1 MGENP
6 SSGTKAESL
15 IARATPR
22 HDQCGKPGHGVV
34 YLTARAEVDAALMSV
49 SADCDYIDAAM
60 DLTLDEAR
68 DLAASLLAAVD
79 SVEAGSQR
87 QGVRNRPRLRGLGGG
102 TNTFAFGYLVGFGVA
117 AALACLTVW
126 WATR

>member
-1 MGENP
+1 MSAGKSP
-6 SSGTKAESL
+6 SGGTEADPL

-22 HDQCGKPGHGVV
+22 HDHCGKPGHGVV

-49 SADCDYIDAAM
+49 SADCDYIDAAV
-60 DLTLDEAR
+60 DLTPDEAR
-68 DLAASLLAAVD
+68 DLAASRRRFRRGW
-79 SVEAGSQR
+79 EATARCVKSSATMW
-87 QGVRNRPRLRGLGGG
+87 PHRGM
-102 TNTFAFGYLVGFGVA
+102 NTFAFGFGMA